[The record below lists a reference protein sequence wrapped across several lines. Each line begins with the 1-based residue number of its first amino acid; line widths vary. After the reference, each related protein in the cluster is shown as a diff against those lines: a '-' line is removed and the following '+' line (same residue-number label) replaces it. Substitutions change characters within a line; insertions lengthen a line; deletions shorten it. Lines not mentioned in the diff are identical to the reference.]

1 MTSISS
7 YQALDEVARDSLDR
21 LCLWGGPH
29 FTLDIVAALFEV
41 PKQEAVERLTHL
53 VKLELID
60 RDEAERYRLCED
72 IRARMR
78 EPAVQSDRGADDAAL
93 ARAIHRLIVEA
104 ASADYRLCPEPPRHS
119 WAYGRV
125 PQRPTQPTD
134 AAEAFAWLDAEVG
147 NLVYAQQ
154 AAVGISQDELA
165 VTITETLG
173 NWLDSRRPHDLWET
187 VCDRGIAAARR
198 CGLRLAEAGARL
210 LLCRAYQD
218 TGDFERA
225 REQAEGALRLS
236 QEAGDWVGEAAGLGQ
251 VGALHLA
258 DGDAEQALPILNGA
272 LDIVGESLECTWL
285 SALLRRQIAEAEAMA
300 GHIDKARADFRLAV
314 HAFAARD
321 HHQHGRALTEL
332 GAAEIEAGHDSRA
345 IVALSEASWVL
356 QICGRPFS
364 SARAHYLLAQAH
376 QNTGQR
382 QEASLHIAQALE
394 HYRGAGTAECHPG
407 FADALRLAAD
417 LAGQASA

>member
-173 NWLDSRRPHDLWET
+173 NWLDSHAATRSVGDRLRSGDRRSAAMWSPSG
-187 VCDRGIAAARR
+187 RG
-198 CGLRLAEAGARL
+198 
-210 LLCRAYQD
+210 
-218 TGDFERA
+218 
-225 REQAEGALRLS
+225 
-236 QEAGDWVGEAAGLGQ
+236 
-251 VGALHLA
+251 
-258 DGDAEQALPILNGA
+258 
-272 LDIVGESLECTWL
+272 
-285 SALLRRQIAEAEAMA
+285 
-300 GHIDKARADFRLAV
+300 
-314 HAFAARD
+314 
-321 HHQHGRALTEL
+321 
-332 GAAEIEAGHDSRA
+332 
-345 IVALSEASWVL
+345 
-356 QICGRPFS
+356 
-364 SARAHYLLAQAH
+364 
-376 QNTGQR
+376 
-382 QEASLHIAQALE
+382 
-394 HYRGAGTAECHPG
+394 RGAVAAVSGLPG
-407 FADALRLAAD
+407 HR
-417 LAGQASA
+417 